1 MRIKRSGQ
9 SRPIL
14 AGKENPMLIKD
25 VFLPLIGQPRAPVLA
40 AIEKCVAVA
49 ADLGARITALALEED
64 AFVRP
69 KVVYPDDPE
78 SAEPGPI
85 REPGDMQHLLSAFTN
100 AASRSGIRAR
110 SLSGRVPADQIG
122 STFAEHARFSD
133 LTLLPVKPHD
143 SRTESIVET
152 FLFES
157 GRPLLLCPEQHVDVL
172 RPEFENVMIAWD
184 HSARAA
190 RAVADAL
197 PILQA
202 ANAVRVV
209 TATDDKTE
217 AVMQSGAS
225 LVDHL
230 REHGIYAS
238 FETVDGSGS
247 SIGKVLG
254 SWAHSHA
261 IDAIIMGAYHHSR
274 LNEIV
279 WGGVTK
285 TVIGQPPCW
294 VVMSY

>member
-1 MRIKRSGQ
+1 M
-9 SRPIL
+9 P
-14 AGKENPMLIKD
+14 IKD
-25 VFLPLIGQPRAPVLA
+25 VFLPLFGEPRAATLA

-49 ADLGARITALALEED
+49 ADLGARVTGLALEDD

-69 KVVYPDDPE
+69 KVVFPDDPE
-78 SAEPGPI
+78 SAELAAV
-85 REPGDMQHLLSAFTN
+85 REVGDMQQLLSAFTN
-100 AASRSGIRAR
+100 AASRIGVRAQSR
-110 SLSGRVPADQIG
+110 SGRVPADQIA
-122 STFAEHARFSD
+122 STLAEHARFSD
-133 LTLLPVKPHD
+133 LTLIPVRPHD
-143 SRTESIVET
+143 SRTENIVET

-157 GRPLLLCPEQHVDVL
+157 GRPLLLCPEQHVELL
-172 RPEFENVMIAWD
+172 RPEIENVMIAWAP
-184 HSARAA
+184 SARAA
-190 RAVADAL
+190 RAIGDAL

-209 TATDDKTE
+209 TATDDKTDE
-217 AVMQSGAS
+217 VMQSGTS

-230 REHGIYAS
+230 REHGVYAS
-238 FETVDGSGS
+238 FETVKGSGS

-294 VVMSY
+294 VMMSH